1 MQTGRNDRKVEKS
14 VSMHSHAFGRSY
26 KSQIVT
32 DTKSHHK
39 HAWVKYLED
48 KGKRLVNSFIKIVNG
63 SESNR
68 KPKQL
73 WVNQGREFYS
83 SPMQIWLGDHDIFL
97 YSRHYEGKSIRAER
111 FVKTLKG

>member
-39 HAWVKYLED
+39 YAWL
-48 KGKRLVNSFIKIVNG
+48 SFIKIVNW

-83 SPMQIWLGDHDIFL
+83 SPMQIWLDDHDIFM
-97 YSRHYEGKSIRAER
+97 YSTHYEGKSIGAER
-111 FVKTLKG
+111 FVKTL